1 VKVPFLPARPRPAPA
16 RPPDPATAGHD
27 RLKAWVL
34 HLRDLA
40 LDLAAAPG
48 LDPAQAAHL
57 RTYAEDL
64 DSTLGA
70 HPLNFDLR
78 LYLARGEEDT
88 LRPALLAGRLL
99 PQPDQ
104 ALLAA
109 LAAVAAAL
117 PGERP

>member
-1 VKVPFLPARPRPAPA
+1 VKIPFRPARTLPAPA

-40 LDLAAAPG
+40 LALAAAPG
-48 LDPAQAAHL
+48 LDPTQAAQL

-78 LYLARGEEDT
+78 LYLARGEDDT
-88 LRPALLAGRLL
+88 LRPALLAGR
-99 PQPDQ
+99 QVSRPDQ

-109 LAAVAAAL
+109 LAAVASAL